1 MAKALFSVGGS
12 SGLEWADF
20 LEICQTC
27 DELGF
32 HGFYPSDHLMQIHG
46 GRGAT
51 PARLEGL
58 TVMAAMAGHT
68 TNLRLGML
76 VINNN
81 LRHPVMTA
89 KIVNTIDHASG
100 GRAEMGIGSGNVKHE
115 FDVHGM
121 PFPPFAERA
130 DRLDEALS
138 VIKAIWTEEPASFS
152 GRYYSLDEA
161 PQMPK
166 PVQQPHPPIIV
177 GGRGDRTLRIAA
189 KHADDYNQIAP
200 LEEAK
205 VNLARMQAVCDE
217 TGRDFSA
224 MRRSIQIQIKLTGDK
239 AEVEQAVARGA
250 SLATQKT
257 DLYATPEDQVRDSM
271 LLGSPE
277 EIVDQLGRW
286 TEAGVGHFILMTP
299 RPFDASVMER
309 FASEVA
315 PHFAG

>member
-1 MAKALFSVGGS
+1 MSKALFSVGGS

-20 LEICQTC
+20 VEICQTC

-68 TNLRLGML
+68 KRLRLGML

-100 GRAEMGIGSGNVKHE
+100 GRAEMGIGSGNVKLEH
-115 FDVHGM
+115 DVHGM
-121 PFPPFAERA
+121 EFPPFRERV

-138 VIKAIWTEEPASFS
+138 VIKAIWTEEPATFH
-152 GRYYSLDEA
+152 GKYYNLDEA

-177 GGRGDRTLRIAA
+177 GGRGDRTLQIAA

-205 VNLARMQAVCDE
+205 VNLARMQAVCEE
-217 TGRDFSA
+217 TGRDFTA
-224 MRRSIQIQIKLTGDK
+224 MRRSVQMQIMLSDDTSV
-239 AEVEQAVARGA
+239 VERTVARGA
-250 SLATQKT
+250 TLATQQT
-257 DLYATPEDQVRDSM
+257 EYYAAPEDQVRDSM
-271 LLGSPE
+271 LLGPSSAVVE
-277 EIVDQLGRW
+277 QVGRW
-286 TEAGVGHFILMTP
+286 VEAGVNHFILMTP
-299 RPFDASVMER
+299 RPFDRTMMER
-309 FASEVA
+309 FAAEVV
-315 PHFAG
+315 PQFS